1 VADNAMLNSPQP
13 DGHGYAVFGRVVKG
27 MEVVEKI
34 KGVPTGT
41 AGMHQNVPST
51 PVVIESIKLV
61 DAPKK

>member
-1 VADNAMLNSPQP
+1 MLAKRIIPCL
-13 DGHGYAVFGRVVKG
+13 DVKAGRVVKG
-27 MEVVEKI
+27 MDVVEKI

-41 AGMHQNVPST
+41 SGMHQNVPST